1 MYKIHMG
8 NMVNAGIGI
17 QLGREIMNQ
26 VNETMQQNNNYS
38 NTQNNAS
45 QKSEATSEGGNS
57 NIPKFCPN
65 CGTKTNGMKF
75 CGECG
80 YKLI

>member
-1 MYKIHMG
+1 MAFCINCGHEVPDGAKFCANCGTAVNCANIDAQRKTVYDGEIH
-8 NMVNAGIGI
+8 
-17 QLGREIMNQ
+17 
-26 VNETMQQNNNYS
+26 
-38 NTQNNAS
+38 
-45 QKSEATSEGGNS
+45 K
-57 NIPKFCPN
+57 CPN

>member
-1 MYKIHMG
+1 MN

-17 QLGREIMNQ
+17 QFGHQMMKQI
-26 VNETMQQNNNYS
+26 NETMQMNQS
-38 NTQNNAS
+38 VNNAQQVNNS
-45 QKSEATSEGGNS
+45 VSTEGNNG
-57 NIPKFCPN
+57 IPKFCPN

-80 YKLI
+80 YKLV